1 MLAGVIFVGG
11 SYAWLVG
18 VRAAAPPP
26 PTIATSVEVL
36 DRDGRLLRPFALP
49 DGRWRLA
56 ADPGRVDRR
65 YVDMLIAYEDKRF
78 YDHAGVDPLA
88 LLRAA
93 WQFVTHGRIVSGG
106 STLTMQV
113 ARLLEPRPARTLEA
127 KLAEMRR
134 AIELEARLSKTEI
147 LKLYMILA
155 PFGGNLEGV
164 RAASLAWFGKE
175 PRRLTLA
182 EAALLV
188 ALPQSPEARRPDR
201 QVSAAGAGRR
211 RVIERLEKTGLFGE
225 PEARFALAADLPAT
239 RQELPNLAF
248 HAAEAARHERPA
260 VAVHHLAI
268 DAALQER
275 LEALAAERAAT
286 LEPGSSLAMVA
297 IDNASGDVL
306 ARISGAD
313 PRDSSRAGA
322 VNLTRAFR
330 SPGST
335 LKPLIYGMA
344 FEDGLVHPETLIED
358 RPMRFGAYRPRNFDL
373 DYQGT
378 VPVKRAL
385 QMSLNVPAV
394 ALLQAVGPQR
404 LASRLNAAGVELKLP
419 PGEVPGLAVGLGGAG
434 VTLEGLTALYAGIG
448 NGGTVHP
455 PRRSLDDAVLR
466 PDTESRR
473 ILSPTASWYLAQAL
487 AGSPPPRNAR
497 GGLIAF
503 KTGTS
508 FGYRDAWSVG
518 FDGLR
523 TVGVW
528 IGRPDGQPVPGMIGR
543 EKAAPLLFDAFAR
556 IAARPASLPAPPREA
571 LVARNGEL
579 PPPLRRFQG
588 NEVHTGPAGAPQF
601 AFPPSGATLDIEPSD
616 PVPVKVR
623 GGEGLTVFVDG
634 VPTGRTDA
642 AGIYFWQ
649 PAGEG
654 FVRLTVMDAAGLSD
668 SVSIRLRSSR

>member
-1 MLAGVIFVGG
+1 MAGVIFIGG

-26 PTIATSVEVL
+26 PAIATSVEVL
-36 DRDGRLLRPFALP
+36 DRDGRLLRPFALQ

-56 ADPGRVDRR
+56 ADPERIDRR

-93 WQFVTHGRIVSGG
+93 WQFVTHGRVVSGG

-113 ARLLEPRPARTLEA
+113 ARLLEPRPARTLAA

-134 AIELEARLSKTEI
+134 AIELEARLSKAEI
-147 LKLYMILA
+147 LKLYMSLA

-201 QVSAAGAGRR
+201 QPTAAGAGRH

-225 PEARFALAADLPAT
+225 AEARFALAADLPTA
-239 RQELPNLAF
+239 RRELPNLAF
-248 HAAEAARHERPA
+248 HAAETARRERPTLS
-260 VAVHHLAI
+260 VHRLTI

-275 LEALAAERAAT
+275 LEALAAERMAM
-286 LEPGSSLAMVA
+286 LEPGVSLAMVVV
-297 IDNASGDVL
+297 DNASGEVL

-313 PRDSSRAGA
+313 PQDRSRAGA
-322 VNLTRAFR
+322 VDLTRAFR

-335 LKPLIYGMA
+335 LKPLIYGIA

-385 QMSLNVPAV
+385 QMSLNVPAI

-434 VTLEGLTALYAGIG
+434 VTLEGLTALYAAIG
-448 NGGTVHP
+448 NGGDVHP
-455 PRRSLDDAVLR
+455 PRRRLDDALMR
-466 PDTESRR
+466 PDVGSRK
-473 ILSPTASWYLAQAL
+473 ILSPVASWYLAQTL

-543 EKAAPLLFDAFAR
+543 ERAAPLLFDALAR
-556 IAARPASLPAPPREA
+556 IAVRPASLSAPPREA
-571 LVARNGEL
+571 LTVRNIEL
-579 PPPLRRFQG
+579 PPPLRRFQP
-588 NEVHTGPAGAPQF
+588 HDTGIGTGKEPQI

-616 PVPVKVR
+616 PVPLKIR

-634 VPTGRTDA
+634 IPAGTTDA
-642 AGIYFWQ
+642 SGVFLWQ
-649 PAGEG
+649 PTTEG
-654 FVRLTVMDAAGLSD
+654 FVRLTVMDAAGLAD
-668 SVSIRLRSSR
+668 SVSIRLRTSR